1 MAATVTALL
10 TAVSSADTAAAGGTW
25 LGNSG
30 AADTEVKI
38 QGNGSYTWQA
48 SKSARTSCTFTP
60 TTNLDVSATDTHL
73 YWWAMNAVAAF
84 MEPFQE
90 VADDPGYTLRL
101 TDGAAAY
108 KEWRIAGND
117 TWGGEWRCFILD
129 VNSTTDVY
137 ASNGV
142 LDLSD
147 IDVITWSVDISNSGN
162 IRIIDNQW
170 NDVVRF
176 GTGLKVTGTN
186 FNLTDMAADDESS
199 SNKYGVLENI
209 DGAIF
214 CQGELQIGDGATTTT
229 FNSTDE
235 VLIYRDRNSDGLGQV
250 SDGLYKFTLSGTGVN
265 ANISGLVAK
274 GAGTTNTTRF
284 VLDCDDTDITLLL
297 DASTFIRAG
306 YVYFAIG
313 DSITNSSFNNC
324 RQIDPSTST
333 FSNNTISNYATTSG
347 GALLFPSNDSNIFNL
362 TFVNNWDSVEYG
374 VGSDST
380 DPTFN
385 NFQFDDVVGK
395 YDVNN
400 TSNVSGTIGLSNNS
414 NANSYNPTGDAVSF
428 STSIQ
433 LTTTVKDESAQP
445 IVGAFV
451 YIDDNDESPYILNT
465 TTNVDGVASTGYA
478 GNPVNDSI
486 WRVRKYGYRAYKQLI
501 DIGSSNIS
509 IPITLVVDP
518 QQV

>member
-10 TAVSSADTAAAGGTW
+10 AVVSNADTAAAGGVW

-30 AADTEVKI
+30 AADDEVYI

-48 SKSARTSCTFTP
+48 SKNARTSCTFTP
-60 TTNLDVSATDTHL
+60 TTNLDMSAANIHL

-90 VADDPGYTLRL
+90 IADDPGYTLRL
-101 TDGAAAY
+101 TDGSANY
-108 KEWRIAGND
+108 KEWRIAGSD

-129 VNSTTDVY
+129 VNGTTDVY
-137 ASNGV
+137 ASSGS

-147 IDVITWSVDISNSGN
+147 IDVITWYVDISNSGI

-176 GTGLKVTGTN
+176 GTGLKTTGTN
-186 FNLTDMAADDESS
+186 FDLTDIAADDENS

-209 DGAIF
+209 DGVIF

-250 SDGLYKFTLSGTGVN
+250 SDGLYKLTLSGTGVN
-265 ANISGLVAK
+265 ADISGLVAK
-274 GAGTTNTTRF
+274 GAGTTDITRF
-284 VLDCDDTDITLLL
+284 IVDCDDTDITLLL

-306 YVYFAIG
+306 FVYFATG
-313 DSITNSSFNNC
+313 DSITNCSFNNC

-333 FSNNTISNYATTSG
+333 FQNNTISNYATTSG
-347 GALLFPSNDSNIFNL
+347 GALLFPSDDGNVSGL

-374 VGSDST
+374 TNSDNTS
-380 DPTFN
+380 PGFN
-385 NFQFDDVVGK
+385 NFIFDDVLGK

-400 TSNVSGTIGLSNNS
+400 TSGVSGTIGLSNNS
-414 NANSYNPTGDAVSF
+414 NANSYNPSGDVVNF
-428 STSIQ
+428 STSVQ
-433 LTTTVKDESAQP
+433 LTMTVKDEEGQV
-445 IVGAFV
+445 IVGARA
-451 YIDDNDESPYILNT
+451 YIDDDDNSPYIMDT
-465 TTNVDGVASTGYA
+465 ATNAQGVATTGYT
-478 GNPVNDSI
+478 GSSVNDSI
-486 WRVRKYGYRAYKQLI
+486 WRIRKYGYKAYKQLI
-501 DIGSSNIS
+501 DIESSNIS
-509 IPITLVVDP
+509 IPITLIIDP
-518 QQV
+518 QQT